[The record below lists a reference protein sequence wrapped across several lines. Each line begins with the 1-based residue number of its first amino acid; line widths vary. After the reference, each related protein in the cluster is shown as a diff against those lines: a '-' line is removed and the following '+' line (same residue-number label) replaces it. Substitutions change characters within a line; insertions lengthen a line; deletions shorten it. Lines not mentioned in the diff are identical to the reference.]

1 MANWLDTG
9 NPWIIYALTIL
20 ILIGS
25 VECGGLLARWRRVRN
40 PDTDADRFLSNLSTP
55 SLGLLALMIGF
66 TFAMSLSRFE
76 ARTTAVLDEAKA
88 IGTAARLGPM
98 LGEPYS
104 TAVAPLFKEYAQ
116 LRVAR
121 RGTALGSEQNADRL
135 RRSRELQKQLWQQ
148 ASAAQES
155 SPNAVS
161 TELFI
166 QALDAMIVAH
176 AMRLAAARNIV
187 PAVVFLML
195 EGLGALSLGF
205 SGYGVA
211 RARMNHRIA
220 MLLMALMIGSVITL
234 ILDLDRPQS
243 GLITVSQQPL
253 LDLIGEMP

>member
-1 MANWLDTG
+1 MANWLDTA
-9 NPWIIYALTIL
+9 NSWIVYALTIL
-20 ILIGS
+20 ILMGS
-25 VECGGLLARWRRVRN
+25 VECGSLLARWRRVRN
-40 PDTDADRFLSNLSTP
+40 PDADADRFLSNLSTP

-88 IGTAARLGPM
+88 ISTAARLGPM
-98 LGEPYS
+98 LAEPYS

-116 LRVAR
+116 LRLAH
-121 RGTALGSEQNADRL
+121 RGAALGSKQNADRL
-135 RRSRELQKQLWQQ
+135 RRSTEIQKTLWQH
-148 ASAAQES
+148 ALAAQKS
-155 SPNAVS
+155 SPDAVS

-176 AMRLAAARNIV
+176 ATRVAADRNSV

-195 EGLGALSLGF
+195 EGLAVLSLGF

-211 RARMNHRIA
+211 RARMNHRAA

-253 LDLIGEMP
+253 LDLISDMP